1 MICPNC
7 GAEAAE
13 GMKFCTNCGAILPGT
28 IASVD
33 ESEMQESLAED
44 SDEPKIPDPVYD
56 RKGREIPNPL
66 RAPAGI
72 TKAEFM
78 KRYCSK
84 YGLIKSAAIWGFA
97 CAAITFIVICLVQ
110 GNWYGLIDVAAV
122 AVCSVFVLLMYSRVS
137 AIIMLAYAAYNTV
150 SSIVLYG
157 QLGGWLL
164 LLAGIF
170 AVIATFGAAK
180 QWKEYNKRTENA

>member
-84 YGLIKSAAIWGFA
+84 YGLSNQPLSGALRARQSPLSLSAWCKATGMVLS
-97 CAAITFIVICLVQ
+97 TSRRSPSDRSLSCLCTAE
-110 GNWYGLIDVAAV
+110 WPL
-122 AVCSVFVLLMYSRVS
+122 
-137 AIIMLAYAAYNTV
+137 
-150 SSIVLYG
+150 
-157 QLGGWLL
+157 
-164 LLAGIF
+164 
-170 AVIATFGAAK
+170 
-180 QWKEYNKRTENA
+180 